1 MTDIQNKSQE
11 ELMALIAEAQA
22 QLEALK
28 RSQHKE
34 VIAQI
39 KELAA
44 SIGVTVDI
52 HETSKATSAKIPAK
66 FCNPDNPSQ
75 TWTGRGMA
83 PKWLKDLVEKGQDKN
98 EFLIDNNTQ

>member
-1 MTDIQNKSQE
+1 MTDIQNKSQK

-28 RSQHKE
+28 RSHYKE
-34 VIAQI
+34 VIAKI
-39 KELAA
+39 KELAV

-66 FCNPDNPSQ
+66 FSNPDNPSQ

-83 PKWLKDLVEKGQDKN
+83 PKWLKDLVEKGHDKN
-98 EFLIDNNTQ
+98 EFLIDNNMQ

>member
-1 MTDIQNKSQE
+1 MTEIQNKSQE
-11 ELMALIAEAQA
+11 ELLAIIAEAQT

-28 RSQHKE
+28 RSKYKE

-52 HETSKATSAKIPAK
+52 HEASKAASAKVPAK
-66 FCNPDNPSQ
+66 FRNPDNQSQ
-75 TWTGRGMA
+75 TWTGRGLA
-83 PKWLKDLVEKGQDKN
+83 PKWLKALTDSGHDKN
-98 EFLIDNNTQ
+98 EFLINPNL

>member
-11 ELMALIAEAQA
+11 ELLALIAEAQT

-28 RSQHKE
+28 RNHHKE
-34 VIAQI
+34 VITQI

-52 HETSKATSAKIPAK
+52 REI
-66 FCNPDNPSQ
+66 
-75 TWTGRGMA
+75 
-83 PKWLKDLVEKGQDKN
+83 
-98 EFLIDNNTQ
+98 I